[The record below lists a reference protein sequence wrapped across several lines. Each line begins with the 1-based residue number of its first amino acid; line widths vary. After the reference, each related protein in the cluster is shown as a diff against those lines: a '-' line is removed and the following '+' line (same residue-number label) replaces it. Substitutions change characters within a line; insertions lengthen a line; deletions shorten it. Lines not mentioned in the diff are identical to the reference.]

1 MVISLAQRC
10 VWAQLAKRH
19 AQHCREQ
26 GGNMK
31 MLAVPFPHQTEA
43 ASPHFLLGW
52 PISLGHSRGLECFVK
67 HAAELKIKYLFS
79 NRHRQ
84 PQAVDAGCP
93 PWGSCRSG
101 GYRSMASCCNLSCPD
116 MAGLQAL
123 ALLPFFSTGTGD
135 MAAHLRVQ
143 SWGAMGQKLFWILIL
158 KNVFLQV

>member
-52 PISLGHSRGLECFVK
+52 PISSGHSRGLECFVK

-84 PQAVDAGCP
+84 PQAVDSGCP
-93 PWGSCRSG
+93 PWGSCRIG
-101 GYRSMASCCNLSCPD
+101 GYKGYGIMLQPVLSRHGWSTSISPPPLLQHWHWWYGSTSEGSVLRSH
-116 MAGLQAL
+116 
-123 ALLPFFSTGTGD
+123 GTKVVLD
-135 MAAHLRVQ
+135 
-143 SWGAMGQKLFWILIL
+143 I
-158 KNVFLQV
+158 NP